1 MAFLTGLVSGYA
13 DTKAEQMRTNEQ
25 RYQEMLETYRSRA
38 LEAYQ
43 TFNKTKQAQQAQLRG
58 LKNLATQHFGG
69 DLDAARSF
77 ADLYGGDVAEA
88 HKAILDRGAPSW
100 AGSTEQQMANAG
112 LSDTAAPASQ
122 ASGQATSMGDPMR
135 TQPVQQAPQAQQTAQ
150 QQDQPAS
157 DGEAGL
163 LDTLTSFI
171 QERASRI
178 FNPPGMPE
186 VRQQVAEE
194 MGMDVEQLNALMSY
208 NYSLDPG
215 YTPVAMEHPRLG
227 ISDLSNVENTIIRD
241 AYVRGGPEAAVAA
254 AQGLEARKGQRAQ
267 TVADALRFE
276 TARLLGIDLASGMP
290 PPGAVDSTQPGPA
303 GPADRPNQS
312 RSGTIGIIEPGRTVT
327 DTTTGQTYRFKGG
340 DPKDESNWD
349 RIQ

>member
-1 MAFLTGLVSGYA
+1 MAFLSGLVGGYA
-13 DTKAEQMRTNEQ
+13 DAKAEQMRTNEQ
-25 RYQEMLETYRSRA
+25 RYQEMLETYRARA

-43 TFNKTKQAQQAQLRG
+43 TYNKTKQAQQAQLRG
-58 LKNLATQHFGG
+58 LKNFAAQHFGG
-69 DLDAARSF
+69 DLDAARSY

-100 AGSTEQQMANAG
+100 SGSTDQQMADAG
-112 LSDTAAPASQ
+112 LTDTAAPTAQ
-122 ASGQATSMGDPMR
+122 ASGQAAAMGDPVR
-135 TQPVQQAPQAQQTAQ
+135 TLPAQQAPQAQQQEQQSAQ
-150 QQDQPAS
+150 QQEQPVS

-186 VRQQVAEE
+186 VRQQVADE

-241 AYVRGGPEAAVAA
+241 EIG
-254 AQGLEARKGQRAQ
+254 RA
-267 TVADALRFE
+267 
-276 TARLLGIDLASGMP
+276 SC
-290 PPGAVDSTQPGPA
+290 
-303 GPADRPNQS
+303 
-312 RSGTIGIIEPGRTVT
+312 
-327 DTTTGQTYRFKGG
+327 
-340 DPKDESNWD
+340 
-349 RIQ
+349 